1 LNYGGRANSGHVYV
15 AFKEALAVLG
25 WKEGQQYALDERWA
39 DNRVD
44 ALPSLAAELAAA
56 RPDLI
61 IAWPGQAVVAAVKAA
76 PAVPI
81 VMALGG
87 DPVKGGYA
95 MSLARPGGMVT
106 GLTNFST
113 DLAEKYLELLLEA
126 TPRIRN
132 IAFLLNPSGL
142 FRNSYMEGVQRSL
155 SRYAVEAQVVDAAS
169 LAEIETKLTQAAKS
183 GSMALIVAVSPLFMG
198 LRRQIVEIATTHKWP
213 MLAFAREFVEAG
225 ALLSYGP
232 SYTES
237 YRQAAVYADKI
248 LKGAKAGELP
258 IEQPTRLEF
267 VVNRKTAKALGIA
280 LPQATLLRASEV
292 ID

>member
-1 LNYGGRANSGHVYV
+1 LNYGARANSGHVYI
-15 AFKEALAVLG
+15 AFKEALATLG
-25 WKEGQQYALDERWA
+25 WKEGQQYGLNERWA

-44 ALPSLAAELAAA
+44 ALPSLAAELVAT

-61 IAWPGQAVVAAVKAA
+61 IAWPGQAVVAAVKAS
-76 PAVPI
+76 PAIPI

-106 GLTNFST
+106 GLTNFSI

-126 TPRIRN
+126 APRIRN
-132 IAFLLNPSGL
+132 VVFLLNPAGL
-142 FRNSYMEGVQRSL
+142 FRNNYMEGVQRSL
-155 SRYAVEAQVVDAAS
+155 SRNAVEAQVVDAAS
-169 LAEIETKLTQAAKS
+169 LDEIETGLNQAAKR
-183 GSMALIVAVSPLFMG
+183 GSMALVVAVSPLFMG
-198 LRRQIVEIATTHKWP
+198 FRRQIVELATTHKWP
-213 MLAFAREFVEAG
+213 MLAFAREFVETG

-232 SYTES
+232 SYAES
-237 YRQAAVYADKI
+237 YRRAAVYADKI

-258 IEQPTRLEF
+258 IEQPTKLEF
-267 VVNRKTAKALGIA
+267 VVNQKTAKTLGIA
-280 LPQATLLRASEV
+280 IPQATLLRASDV